1 MKILLC
7 TFALLLTAS
16 ACDRSK
22 GKGSDIEWQQRQE
35 MQRQEMQRQEQQEK
49 RYEQDKEE
57 QHYKDLIY
65 RNLDS
70 ERKEGLQNAGPT

>member
-35 MQRQEMQRQEQQEK
+35 LQRQEEQRQE
-49 RYEQDKEE
+49 EQK
-57 QHYKDLIY
+57 
-65 RNLDS
+65 NLDKAYRDF
-70 ERKEGLQNAGPT
+70 EEEKIIKEGGRIYKP

>member
-7 TFALLLTAS
+7 TFALMLMAS

-35 MQRQEMQRQEQQEK
+35 LQRQEEQRQEEQANKARAFEDVEK
-49 RYEQDKEE
+49 REIKTGGRI
-57 QHYKDLIY
+57 YK
-65 RNLDS
+65 
-70 ERKEGLQNAGPT
+70 P

>member
-7 TFALLLTAS
+7 TFALMLMAS

-35 MQRQEMQRQEQQEK
+35 EQRQEEQQ
-49 RYEQDKEE
+49 E
-57 QHYKDLIY
+57 QHYKDMMFK
-65 RNLDS
+65 NLEDKH
-70 ERKEGLQNAGPT
+70 EPGLQNAGPT